1 MSQVDDWSD
10 GYTSDYLRN
19 LNTYGPASADV
30 PRPSSVVSRRVQYQP
45 PVAQTG
51 AQTEAK
57 TNDTPLYDNAG
68 GFNPGPQRLVS
79 APARSFRGNAT
90 ATQRAARPKPAVK
103 KKTQS
108 ASKQQPQSEYRTGG
122 ARTPEENE
130 ITRSAAEHRTGAD
143 LGQLSSQA
151 LDAAARF
158 LPALKLLGF
167 GAGAGSADTASTDRP
182 SYMGAAG
189 TMADNFA
196 RALPQPSAASRQTAS
211 ESSSTEGQFKNMPW
225 YKDAKAHHEAVKKNM
240 DDYGYALGSL
250 KSTWDDIPWW
260 TKLVMLP
267 PVFKAGSPAAGASTA
282 GNVLAEGG
290 RAAAGDAAA
299 GAEGRSF
306 GFDLSAEDITAANA
320 ANAAARQQAIDLSE
334 MRSVLMRS
342 GMPDR
347 EIEAYMHRA
356 GFYNDP
362 EALRQAISTIH
373 KHGMSGL
380 FERSAEEAAAAGT
393 GAGSAAGT
401 GAGSAAGTGAGS
413 AAGTGS
419 RGSFGFDLS
428 PEEIASAKASHDAY
442 VRGTAGVADG
452 GVSELAYA
460 GNAGREAAAAGEQA
474 AGAGRA
480 GEAAADGGVS
490 ELANAGNAGRETA
503 AGAATGS
510 VSEGVDSASQLIEHI
525 RSGTLDEMERAWIE
539 ATAAGAAKA
548 PGTVDAS
555 TQAILN
561 EARAAG
567 ILGRDAAGTAGTGA
581 GSAAGTGAGS
591 AAGEQAASREAIVAA
606 RNAAVAQIDPQL
618 QAALANVRKSLANH
632 NISPRQVLQEL
643 GSPTASDKDFY
654 EIGRIFFEVD
664 RATHGA
670 GLSPAERA
678 VADAYIKG
686 VGARMSQDWTRVG
699 RGLAQAADKNTVRDM
714 IDSIKDGTLD
724 PNSAAYIR
732 LLATRNAE
740 LTPDA
745 QALIAEARAAG
756 ILGRE
761 AAGTAGAAD
770 GGVSELANAGNAG
783 REAAAAGGQA
793 AGREAAAGGQAAGA
807 GRAGEAAG
815 SVSEGVNSASQ
826 QLIEHIRSGTLDEM
840 ERAWID
846 AIADAVRVPGTI
858 DASTQAVL
866 NEARFA
872 GLIP

>member
-10 GYTSDYLRN
+10 GYTSDYLRD
-19 LNTYGPASADV
+19 LNTRGPASANV
-30 PRPSSVVSRRVQYQP
+30 PRTSSVVSHQVQYQP
-45 PVAQTG
+45 PV

-57 TNDTPLYDNAG
+57 TNDTPLYDNDG

-79 APARSFRGNAT
+79 APARPFRGNAT
-90 ATQRAARPKPAVK
+90 AAQRAARPKPAAK

-108 ASKQQPQSEYRTGG
+108 ASKQQTQPEYRTGG

-130 ITRSAAEHRTGAD
+130 ITRSAAEHRAGAD

-196 RALPQPSAASRQTAS
+196 RTLPQPSAASRQTAP
-211 ESSSTEGQFKNMPW
+211 ESSSTEGQFKNTPW
-225 YKDAKAHHEAVKKNM
+225 YKDAKAHHEAVKKNI
-240 DDYGYALGSL
+240 DDYGSVLGSL

-282 GNVLAEGG
+282 GNVWAEGG

-299 GAEGRSF
+299 GAAGDAAAGAGGRSF
-306 GFDLSAEDITAANA
+306 GFDLSAEDAAAANA
-320 ANAAARQQAIDLSE
+320 ANAVARQQAIDLSE
-334 MRSVLMRS
+334 MRSTLMHA

-347 EIEAYMHRA
+347 EIETYMHGA

-362 EALRQAISTIH
+362 EALRQALDVVR
-373 KHGMSGL
+373 KHGMAGL
-380 FERSAEEAAAAGT
+380 FEHSAAQAAAARAGSAAGT

-413 AAGTGS
+413 AAGTGA

-442 VRGTAGVADG
+442 VRG
-452 GVSELAYA
+452 
-460 GNAGREAAAAGEQA
+460 AAG
-474 AGAGRA
+474 
-480 GEAAADGGVS
+480 AADGGVS
-490 ELANAGNAGRETA
+490 RLAEAGNVGREA
-503 AGAATGS
+503 
-510 VSEGVDSASQLIEHI
+510 
-525 RSGTLDEMERAWIE
+525 
-539 ATAAGAAKA
+539 
-548 PGTVDAS
+548 
-555 TQAILN
+555 
-561 EARAAG
+561 
-567 ILGRDAAGTAGTGA
+567 
-581 GSAAGTGAGS
+581 

-606 RNAAVAQIDPQL
+606 RNAAVAKLDPQL

-632 NISPRQVLQEL
+632 NISPRQVLHEL
-643 GSPTASDKDFY
+643 GSATASDKDFY
-654 EIGRIFFEVD
+654 EIGRIFFEVG

-670 GLSPAERA
+670 GLSPAEQA
-678 VADAYIKG
+678 VANAY
-686 VGARMSQDWTRVG
+686 ARSFSERMSESWSRVG
-699 RGLAQAADKNTVRDM
+699 QGLAHAVDKNSVREMINDIKNGTVDPNSLEYIRGLAR
-714 IDSIKDGTLD
+714 
-724 PNSAAYIR
+724 NS
-732 LLATRNAE
+732 N
-740 LTPDA
+740 LTPES
-745 QALIAEARAAG
+745 QALVDAARSAG
-756 ILGRE
+756 ILGRD

-770 GGVSELANAGNAG
+770 GGVSRLAEAGNVG
-783 REAAAAGGQA
+783 RET
-793 AGREAAAGGQAAGA
+793 AAGA
-807 GRAGEAAG
+807 ATG

-826 QLIEHIRSGTLDEM
+826 ELIEHIRSGTLDEM
-840 ERAWID
+840 ERSWIE
-846 AIADAVRVPGTI
+846 AIADTAQAPGMI
-858 DASTQAVL
+858 DESTQAIL

>member
-10 GYTSDYLRN
+10 GYTSDYLRD
-19 LNTYGPASADV
+19 LNTYGPASANV

-51 AQTEAK
+51 VQTEAK
-57 TNDTPLYDNAG
+57 TNDTPLYGNDG

-79 APARSFRGNAT
+79 APARPFRGNAT
-90 ATQRAARPKPAVK
+90 AAQRAARPKPAVK

-108 ASKQQPQSEYRTGG
+108 ASKQQTQSEYRTGG
-122 ARTPEENE
+122 ARTSEENE

-167 GAGAGSADTASTDRP
+167 GAGAGSADTASTDRS

-196 RALPQPSAASRQTAS
+196 RTLPQPSAASRQTVP
-211 ESSSTEGQFKNMPW
+211 ESSSTGGQFKNMPW
-225 YKDAKAHHEAVKKNM
+225 YKDAKAHHEAVKKNI
-240 DDYGYALGSL
+240 DDYGYALGTL

-267 PVFKAGSPAAGASTA
+267 PVFKAGSPAAGASAA
-282 GNVLAEGG
+282 GSAAGTG
-290 RAAAGDAAA
+290 AGSAAGDAAA
-299 GAEGRSF
+299 GAGGRSF
-306 GFDLSAEDITAANA
+306 GFDLSAEDIAAANA

-347 EIEAYMHRA
+347 EIEAYMHGA

-362 EALRQAISTIH
+362 EALRQAIAVVN
-373 KHGMSGL
+373 KYGMVGL
-380 FERSAEEAAAAGT
+380 FEHSAARAAAARAGSTAGTGAGSAAGT

-442 VRGTAGVADG
+442 VRGTAGAADG
-452 GVSELAYA
+452 GVSELANA

-525 RSGTLDEMERAWIE
+525 RSGTLDGMERAWIE

-548 PGTVDAS
+548 PGTIDAS

-567 ILGRDAAGTAGTGA
+567 ILGREAAGTAGTGA

-591 AAGEQAASREAIVAA
+591 AAGTAGTGAGSAAGADAATGAAGTAGSGALDSTTRFLIKKIKTGKLDELERAWVDALADRGVRNPQLLSASEQAI
-606 RNAAVAQIDPQL
+606 
-618 QAALANVRKSLANH
+618 
-632 NISPRQVLQEL
+632 
-643 GSPTASDKDFY
+643 
-654 EIGRIFFEVD
+654 
-664 RATHGA
+664 
-670 GLSPAERA
+670 
-678 VADAYIKG
+678 
-686 VGARMSQDWTRVG
+686 
-699 RGLAQAADKNTVRDM
+699 
-714 IDSIKDGTLD
+714 LD
-724 PNSAAYIR
+724 N
-732 LLATRNAE
+732 
-740 LTPDA
+740 
-745 QALIAEARAAG
+745 ARAAG
-756 ILGRE
+756 ILDD
-761 AAGTAGAAD
+761 AAAGAARVAPQ
-770 GGVSELANAGNAG
+770 GTV
-783 REAAAAGGQA
+783 
-793 AGREAAAGGQAAGA
+793 AGA
-807 GRAGEAAG
+807 GSKARWDEIPDANGMTRSRADEILAREEIRRFDPRQM
-815 SVSEGVNSASQ
+815 SEGESMISRYGDDLKTLAGKPGYETPYQAFQTLMSQ
-826 QLIEHIRSGTLDEM
+826 WGKYNPDLGQDPYNYIWRL
-840 ERAWID
+840 
-846 AIADAVRVPGTI
+846 AVWM
-858 DASTQAVL
+858 
-866 NEARFA
+866 FK
-872 GLIP
+872 

>member
-10 GYTSDYLRN
+10 GYTSDYLRD
-19 LNTYGPASADV
+19 LNTRGPASANV

-51 AQTEAK
+51 VQTEAK
-57 TNDTPLYDNAG
+57 TNDTPLYDNDG

-90 ATQRAARPKPAVK
+90 AAQRAARPKPAVK

-108 ASKQQPQSEYRTGG
+108 ASKQQTQSASKQQPQPEYRTGG

-130 ITRSAAEHRTGAD
+130 IARSAAEHRTGAD
-143 LGQLSSQA
+143 LGELSSQA

-189 TMADNFA
+189 TMAGNFA
-196 RALPQPSAASRQTAS
+196 RTLPQPSAASRQTAP

-240 DDYGYALGSL
+240 DDYGSALGTL

-282 GNVLAEGG
+282 GNVWAEGG
-290 RAAAGDAAA
+290 RAAAGDAAAGTGAGSAA

-306 GFDLSAEDITAANA
+306 GFDLSAEDVAAANA
-320 ANAAARQQAIDLSE
+320 ANAAARQQAVDLSE
-334 MRSVLMRS
+334 MRSTLMHA

-347 EIEAYMHRA
+347 EIKAYMHRA
-356 GFYNDP
+356 GFYSDP
-362 EALRQAISTIH
+362 EALRQALDVVR
-373 KHGMSGL
+373 KYGMAGL
-380 FERSAEEAAAAGT
+380 FEHSAARAAAAR
-393 GAGSAAGT
+393 AGSAAGT

-413 AAGTGS
+413 AAGTGA

-442 VRGTAGVADG
+442 VRG
-452 GVSELAYA
+452 
-460 GNAGREAAAAGEQA
+460 AAG
-474 AGAGRA
+474 
-480 GEAAADGGVS
+480 AADGGVS
-490 ELANAGNAGRETA
+490 KLAEAGNVGRETA
-503 AGAATGS
+503 AGEAAGS
-510 VSEGVDSASQLIEHI
+510 VSEGVNSASQELIERI

-548 PGTVDAS
+548 PGTIDAS

-561 EARAAG
+561 
-567 ILGRDAAGTAGTGA
+567 
-581 GSAAGTGAGS
+581 
-591 AAGEQAASREAIVAA
+591 
-606 RNAAVAQIDPQL
+606 
-618 QAALANVRKSLANH
+618 
-632 NISPRQVLQEL
+632 
-643 GSPTASDKDFY
+643 
-654 EIGRIFFEVD
+654 
-664 RATHGA
+664 
-670 GLSPAERA
+670 
-678 VADAYIKG
+678 
-686 VGARMSQDWTRVG
+686 
-699 RGLAQAADKNTVRDM
+699 
-714 IDSIKDGTLD
+714 
-724 PNSAAYIR
+724 
-732 LLATRNAE
+732 
-740 LTPDA
+740 
-745 QALIAEARAAG
+745 EARAAG

-783 REAAAAGGQA
+783 REAAAGGQA
-793 AGREAAAGGQAAGA
+793 ASREAIVAARNAAVAKLDPQLQAALANVRKSLANHNISPRQVLHELGSPTASDKDFYEIGRIFFEVGRATHGA
-807 GRAGEAAG
+807 GLSPAEQAVANAYAKSFSERMSRSWTEVGRGLTQAADKNTVRDMIDG
-815 SVSEGVNSASQ
+815 
-826 QLIEHIRSGTLDEM
+826 IKDGTLDPNSVAYIRLLATRNAELTPD
-840 ERAWID
+840 AQALID
-846 AIADAVRVPGTI
+846 A
-858 DASTQAVL
+858 
-866 NEARFA
+866 ARSA

>member
-10 GYTSDYLRN
+10 GYASDYLRD
-19 LNTYGPASADV
+19 LNTYGPASANV

-57 TNDTPLYDNAG
+57 TNDTPLYDNDS

-79 APARSFRGNAT
+79 APTRSFRGNAT
-90 ATQRAARPKPAVK
+90 AAQRAARPKPAVK

-108 ASKQQPQSEYRTGG
+108 ASKQQTQSASKQQPQPEYRTGG

-130 ITRSAAEHRTGAD
+130 IARSAAEHRAGAD
-143 LGQLSSQA
+143 LGQLGSQA

-196 RALPQPSAASRQTAS
+196 RMLPQPSAASRQTVP
-211 ESSSTEGQFKNMPW
+211 ESSSTEGQFKNMSW

-240 DDYGYALGSL
+240 DDYGSALGTL

-282 GNVLAEGG
+282 GNVWAEGG

-299 GAEGRSF
+299 GDAAAGAGGRSF
-306 GFDLSAEDITAANA
+306 AFDLSAEDIAAANA

-347 EIEAYMHRA
+347 EINAYMHRA

-362 EALRQAISTIH
+362 EALRQAIDVVN
-373 KHGMSGL
+373 KYGMAGL
-380 FERSAEEAAAAGT
+380 FEPSMAR
-393 GAGSAAGT
+393 AGSAAGT

-442 VRGTAGVADG
+442 VRG
-452 GVSELAYA
+452 
-460 GNAGREAAAAGEQA
+460 AAG
-474 AGAGRA
+474 
-480 GEAAADGGVS
+480 AADGGVS
-490 ELANAGNAGRETA
+490 KLAEAGNVGRETA

-510 VSEGVDSASQLIEHI
+510 VSEGVDSASQQLIEHI

-548 PGTVDAS
+548 PGTIDAS

-567 ILGRDAAGTAGTGA
+567 ILGREAAGTAGAADGGVSELANA
-581 GSAAGTGAGS
+581 GAAGREA
-591 AAGEQAASREAIVAA
+591 AAGGQAASREAIVAA
-606 RNAAVAQIDPQL
+606 RNAAVAKLDPQL
-618 QAALANVRKSLANH
+618 QAALANVRKSIANH
-632 NISPRQVLQEL
+632 NISPRQVLHEL
-643 GSPTASDKDFY
+643 ESPTASDKDFY
-654 EIGRIFFEVD
+654 EIGRIFFEVG

-670 GLSPAERA
+670 GLSPAEQA
-678 VADAYIKG
+678 VANAYAKSFS
-686 VGARMSQDWTRVG
+686 ARMSQSWTRVG

-714 IDSIKDGTLD
+714 IDGIKDGTLD
-724 PNSAAYIR
+724 PNSVAYIR

-770 GGVSELANAGNAG
+770 GGVSELANAG
-783 REAAAAGGQA
+783 A

-807 GRAGEAAG
+807 GRAGEATG

-840 ERAWID
+840 ERAWIES
-846 AIADAVRVPGTI
+846 IADTAIIPGTI
-858 DASTQAVL
+858 DASTQAIL

>member
-1 MSQVDDWSD
+1 MSQVNDWSD
-10 GYTSDYLRN
+10 GYTSDYLRD
-19 LNTYGPASADV
+19 LNTYGPAGANV

-51 AQTEAK
+51 VQTEAK
-57 TNDTPLYDNAG
+57 TNDTPLYDNDG
-68 GFNPGPQRLVS
+68 GFNPGSQRLVS
-79 APARSFRGNAT
+79 APARPFRGNAT
-90 ATQRAARPKPAVK
+90 AAQRAARPKPAAK

-108 ASKQQPQSEYRTGG
+108 ASKQQTQSASKQQSQSEYRTGG

-196 RALPQPSAASRQTAS
+196 RTLPQPSAASRQTAP
-211 ESSSTEGQFKNMPW
+211 ESSSTGGQFENMPW
-225 YKDAKAHHEAVKKNM
+225 YKDAKAHHEAVKKNI
-240 DDYGYALGSL
+240 DDYGSVLGTL

-282 GNVLAEGG
+282 GNALAEGG

-299 GAEGRSF
+299 GDAAAGAGGRSF
-306 GFDLSAEDITAANA
+306 GFDLSAEDVAAANA
-320 ANAAARQQAIDLSE
+320 ANAVARQQAIDLSE

-362 EALRQAISTIH
+362 EVLRQAIGVIH
-373 KHGMSGL
+373 KYGMSGL
-380 FERSAEEAAAAGT
+380 FENSAAHAAAAR
-393 GAGSAAGT
+393 AGSAAGT
-401 GAGSAAGTGAGS
+401 GAGSTAGTGAGS

-442 VRGTAGVADG
+442 VRGTAGAADG
-452 GVSELAYA
+452 GVSELANA
-460 GNAGREAAAAGEQA
+460 GNAGREAAAAGEQV

-510 VSEGVDSASQLIEHI
+510 VSEGVDSASQQLIEHI

-548 PGTVDAS
+548 PGTIDAS

-567 ILGRDAAGTAGTGA
+567 ILGRDAAGTAGTGAGSAAGTAGTGA

-606 RNAAVAQIDPQL
+606 RNAAVAQLDPQL

-632 NISPRQVLQEL
+632 NISPRQVLHEL
-643 GSPTASDKDFY
+643 GSPTASDKDYY

-664 RATHGA
+664 RKTHGA

-678 VADAYIKG
+678 VANAYVKSYE
-686 VGARMSQDWTRVG
+686 ARLTQGFTRAG
-699 RGLAQAADKNTVRDM
+699 RGMVHFIDEKSARAM
-714 IDSIKDGTLD
+714 IDSIKKNGTVIKKDGTVD
-724 PNSAAYIR
+724 VNSLEYIR
-732 LLATRNAE
+732 GLARHSD
-740 LTPDA
+740 LTPES
-745 QALIAEARAAG
+745 QALVDVAR
-756 ILGRE
+756 
-761 AAGTAGAAD
+761 
-770 GGVSELANAGNAG
+770 S
-783 REAAAAGGQA
+783 
-793 AGREAAAGGQAAGA
+793 
-807 GRAGEAAG
+807 
-815 SVSEGVNSASQ
+815 
-826 QLIEHIRSGTLDEM
+826 
-840 ERAWID
+840 
-846 AIADAVRVPGTI
+846 
-858 DASTQAVL
+858 
-866 NEARFA
+866 A

>member
-30 PRPSSVVSRRVQYQP
+30 PRSSVVSRRVQYQP

-79 APARSFRGNAT
+79 APARPLRGNAT

-108 ASKQQPQSEYRTGG
+108 ASKQQTQSEYRTGG

-130 ITRSAAEHRTGAD
+130 IARSAAEHRTGAD
-143 LGQLSSQA
+143 LGQLNSQA

-167 GAGAGSADTASTDRP
+167 GAGAGSADTASADRP

-196 RALPQPSAASRQTAS
+196 RTIPQPSAASRQTAP
-211 ESSSTEGQFKNMPW
+211 ESSSTGGQFKNMPW
-225 YKDAKAHHEAVKKNM
+225 YEDAKAHHEAVKKNM
-240 DDYGYALGSL
+240 DDYGSVLGSL

-282 GNVLAEGG
+282 GSAAGTG
-290 RAAAGDAAA
+290 AGSAAGDAAA
-299 GAEGRSF
+299 GAGGRSF
-306 GFDLSAEDITAANA
+306 GFDLSAEDIAAANA
-320 ANAAARQQAIDLSE
+320 ANAVARQQAIDLSE

-401 GAGSAAGTGAGS
+401 AGTGAGSAAGTGAGS

-442 VRGTAGVADG
+442 VRGTAGAADG
-452 GVSELAYA
+452 GVSELANA
-460 GNAGREAAAAGEQA
+460 GNAGREAAAGGQA

-548 PGTVDAS
+548 PGTIDAS

-581 GSAAGTGAGS
+581 GSAAGTAGTGAGS

-606 RNAAVAQIDPQL
+606 RNAAVAQIDPRL

-699 RGLAQAADKNTVRDM
+699 QALTRRADKNTVRNM
-714 IDSIKDGTLD
+714 IDGIKDGTLD
-724 PNSAAYIR
+724 PNSVAYIR
-732 LLATRNAE
+732 LLAKRNAE

-745 QALIAEARAAG
+745 QVLIDTAR
-756 ILGRE
+756 
-761 AAGTAGAAD
+761 
-770 GGVSELANAGNAG
+770 S
-783 REAAAAGGQA
+783 
-793 AGREAAAGGQAAGA
+793 
-807 GRAGEAAG
+807 
-815 SVSEGVNSASQ
+815 
-826 QLIEHIRSGTLDEM
+826 
-840 ERAWID
+840 
-846 AIADAVRVPGTI
+846 
-858 DASTQAVL
+858 
-866 NEARFA
+866 A

>member
-30 PRPSSVVSRRVQYQP
+30 PRPSSIVSRQVQYQP

-51 AQTEAK
+51 VQTEAK
-57 TNDTPLYDNAG
+57 TNDTPLYGNAG

-79 APARSFRGNAT
+79 APARPFRGNAT
-90 ATQRAARPKPAVK
+90 AAQRAARPKPAGK

-108 ASKQQPQSEYRTGG
+108 ASKQQTQPEYRTGG

-130 ITRSAAEHRTGAD
+130 ITRSAAEHRTGVD
-143 LGQLSSQA
+143 LVELSSQA
-151 LDAAARF
+151 LDAAERF

-167 GAGAGSADTASTDRP
+167 GAGAGSADTASPDRP

-196 RALPQPSAASRQTAS
+196 RTLPQPSADSRQPAP
-211 ESSSTEGQFKNMPW
+211 ESSSTGGQFKNMPW
-225 YKDAKAHHEAVKKNM
+225 YEDAKAHHEAVKKNM
-240 DDYGYALGSL
+240 DDYGSALGTL

-267 PVFKAGSPAAGASTA
+267 PVFKAGSPAAGASAA
-282 GNVLAEGG
+282 GNVWAEGG

-299 GAEGRSF
+299 GAGGRSF
-306 GFDLSAEDITAANA
+306 GFDLSAEDIAAANA
-320 ANAAARQQAIDLSE
+320 ANAVARQQAIDLSE

-362 EALRQAISTIH
+362 EVLRQAIGVIH
-373 KHGMSGL
+373 KYGMSGL
-380 FERSAEEAAAAGT
+380 FENSAAHAAAAAR
-393 GAGSAAGT
+393 AGSAAGT

-442 VRGTAGVADG
+442 VRGTAG
-452 GVSELAYA
+452 
-460 GNAGREAAAAGEQA
+460 
-474 AGAGRA
+474 
-480 GEAAADGGVS
+480 AADGGVS

-510 VSEGVDSASQLIEHI
+510 VSEGVDSASQQLIEHI

-548 PGTVDAS
+548 PGTIDAS

-567 ILGRDAAGTAGTGA
+567 ILGRDAAGTAGAGSAAGPGA

-606 RNAAVAQIDPQL
+606 RDAAVAQLDPQL

-632 NISPRQVLQEL
+632 NISPRQVLHEL
-643 GSPTASDKDFY
+643 GSPTASDKDYY
-654 EIGRIFFEVD
+654 EIGRVFFEVD
-664 RATHGA
+664 RKTHGA

-678 VADAYIKG
+678 VANAYVKSYE
-686 VGARMSQDWTRVG
+686 ARLTQGFTRAG
-699 RGLAQAADKNTVRDM
+699 RGLVHFIDEKSAKAM
-714 IDSIKDGTLD
+714 IDSIKKNGTVIKKDGTVD
-724 PNSAAYIR
+724 VNSLEYIR
-732 LLATRNAE
+732 GLARRSN
-740 LTPDA
+740 LTPES
-745 QALIAEARAAG
+745 QALVDVAR
-756 ILGRE
+756 
-761 AAGTAGAAD
+761 
-770 GGVSELANAGNAG
+770 S
-783 REAAAAGGQA
+783 
-793 AGREAAAGGQAAGA
+793 
-807 GRAGEAAG
+807 
-815 SVSEGVNSASQ
+815 
-826 QLIEHIRSGTLDEM
+826 
-840 ERAWID
+840 
-846 AIADAVRVPGTI
+846 
-858 DASTQAVL
+858 
-866 NEARFA
+866 A

>member
-51 AQTEAK
+51 ARTEAK

-79 APARSFRGNAT
+79 APARPFRGNAT
-90 ATQRAARPKPAVK
+90 AAQRAARPKPAGK

-108 ASKQQPQSEYRTGG
+108 ASKQQTQPEYRTGG

-151 LDAAARF
+151 LDAAERF

-196 RALPQPSAASRQTAS
+196 RTLPQPSAASRQTAP

-225 YKDAKAHHEAVKKNM
+225 YEDAKAHHEAVKKNM
-240 DDYGYALGSL
+240 DDYGYALGTL

-267 PVFKAGSPAAGASTA
+267 PVFKAGSPAAGASAA
-282 GNVLAEGG
+282 GSAAGTG
-290 RAAAGDAAA
+290 AGSAAGDAAA
-299 GAEGRSF
+299 GAGGRSF
-306 GFDLSAEDITAANA
+306 GFDLSAEDIAAANA

-362 EALRQAISTIH
+362 EVLRQAIGVIH
-373 KHGMSGL
+373 KYGMSGL
-380 FERSAEEAAAAGT
+380 FENSAAHAAAARAGSTAGTGAGSTAGTGAGSTAGT

-442 VRGTAGVADG
+442 VRGTAGAADG
-452 GVSELAYA
+452 GVSELANA

-480 GEAAADGGVS
+480 GEAAAGGGVS

-510 VSEGVDSASQLIEHI
+510 VSEGVDSASQQLIEHI

-548 PGTVDAS
+548 PGTIDAS

-567 ILGRDAAGTAGTGA
+567 ILGRDAAGTAGAGSAAGTGA

-606 RNAAVAQIDPQL
+606 RDAAVAQLDPQL

-632 NISPRQVLQEL
+632 NISPRQVLHEL
-643 GSPTASDKDFY
+643 GSPTASDKDYY

-664 RATHGA
+664 RKTHGA

-678 VADAYIKG
+678 VANAYVKSYE
-686 VGARMSQDWTRVG
+686 ARLTQGFTRAG
-699 RGLAQAADKNTVRDM
+699 RGLVHFIDEKSARAM
-714 IDSIKDGTLD
+714 IDSIKKNGTVIKKDGTVD
-724 PNSAAYIR
+724 VNSLEYIR
-732 LLATRNAE
+732 GLARRSD
-740 LTPDA
+740 LTPESQDLVDA
-745 QALIAEARAAG
+745 AR
-756 ILGRE
+756 
-761 AAGTAGAAD
+761 
-770 GGVSELANAGNAG
+770 S
-783 REAAAAGGQA
+783 
-793 AGREAAAGGQAAGA
+793 
-807 GRAGEAAG
+807 
-815 SVSEGVNSASQ
+815 
-826 QLIEHIRSGTLDEM
+826 
-840 ERAWID
+840 
-846 AIADAVRVPGTI
+846 
-858 DASTQAVL
+858 
-866 NEARFA
+866 A

>member
-10 GYTSDYLRN
+10 GYTSDYLRD
-19 LNTYGPASADV
+19 LNTYGPASANV

-45 PVAQTG
+45 PVAQT
-51 AQTEAK
+51 EAK
-57 TNDTPLYDNAG
+57 TNDTPLYDNDG

-79 APARSFRGNAT
+79 APARPFRGNAT
-90 ATQRAARPKPAVK
+90 AAQRAARPKPAAK

-108 ASKQQPQSEYRTGG
+108 ASKQQTQPEYRTGG

-130 ITRSAAEHRTGAD
+130 ITRSAAEHRAGAD
-143 LGQLSSQA
+143 LGQLSSRA

-196 RALPQPSAASRQTAS
+196 RTLPQPSAASRQTAQ

-240 DDYGYALGSL
+240 DDYGSVLGSL

-282 GNVLAEGG
+282 GNVWAEGG

-299 GAEGRSF
+299 GAAAGDAAAGAGGRSF
-306 GFDLSAEDITAANA
+306 GFDLSAEDVAAANA

-334 MRSVLMRS
+334 MRSTLMHA

-347 EIEAYMHRA
+347 EIETYMHGA

-362 EALRQAISTIH
+362 EALRQALDVVR
-373 KHGMSGL
+373 KYGMAGL
-380 FERSAEEAAAAGT
+380 FEHSAARAAAAR
-393 GAGSAAGT
+393 
-401 GAGSAAGTGAGS
+401 AGSAAGTGAGS

-442 VRGTAGVADG
+442 VRG
-452 GVSELAYA
+452 
-460 GNAGREAAAAGEQA
+460 AAG
-474 AGAGRA
+474 
-480 GEAAADGGVS
+480 AADGGVS
-490 ELANAGNAGRETA
+490 KLAEAGNVGRETA

-510 VSEGVDSASQLIEHI
+510 VSEGVDSASQQLIEHI

-548 PGTVDAS
+548 PGTIDAS

-561 EARAAG
+561 
-567 ILGRDAAGTAGTGA
+567 
-581 GSAAGTGAGS
+581 
-591 AAGEQAASREAIVAA
+591 
-606 RNAAVAQIDPQL
+606 
-618 QAALANVRKSLANH
+618 
-632 NISPRQVLQEL
+632 
-643 GSPTASDKDFY
+643 
-654 EIGRIFFEVD
+654 
-664 RATHGA
+664 
-670 GLSPAERA
+670 
-678 VADAYIKG
+678 
-686 VGARMSQDWTRVG
+686 
-699 RGLAQAADKNTVRDM
+699 
-714 IDSIKDGTLD
+714 
-724 PNSAAYIR
+724 
-732 LLATRNAE
+732 
-740 LTPDA
+740 
-745 QALIAEARAAG
+745 EARAAG

-783 REAAAAGGQA
+783 REAAAGGQA
-793 AGREAAAGGQAAGA
+793 ASREAVVAARNAAVAKLDPQLQAALANVRKSVANHNISPRQVLHELESATASDKDFYEIGRIFFEVGRATHGA
-807 GRAGEAAG
+807 GLSPAEQAVANAYAKSFSARM
-815 SVSEGVNSASQ
+815 SESWSRVGQGLAQAVDKNTVRDM
-826 QLIEHIRSGTLDEM
+826 IDGIKDGTLDPNSVAYIRLLATRNAELTPD
-840 ERAWID
+840 AQVLID
-846 AIADAVRVPGTI
+846 A
-858 DASTQAVL
+858 
-866 NEARFA
+866 ARSA

>member
-79 APARSFRGNAT
+79 APARPFRGNAT

-108 ASKQQPQSEYRTGG
+108 ASKQQPQPEYRTGG

-130 ITRSAAEHRTGAD
+130 IARSAAEHRTGAD

-167 GAGAGSADTASTDRP
+167 GAGAGSADTVSTDRP

-196 RALPQPSAASRQTAS
+196 RTLPQPSAASRQTAP
-211 ESSSTEGQFKNMPW
+211 ESSSTGGQFKNMPW
-225 YKDAKAHHEAVKKNM
+225 YEDAKAHHEAVKKNM
-240 DDYGYALGSL
+240 DDYGSVLGSL

-267 PVFKAGSPAAGASTA
+267 PVFKAGSPAAGASAA
-282 GNVLAEGG
+282 GSAAGTG
-290 RAAAGDAAA
+290 AGSAAGDAAA
-299 GAEGRSF
+299 GAGGRSF
-306 GFDLSAEDITAANA
+306 GFDLSAEDIAAANA
-320 ANAAARQQAIDLSE
+320 ANAAAKQQAIDLSE

-347 EIEAYMHRA
+347 EIAGYMHRA

-362 EALRQAISTIH
+362 EALRQAIGVVH
-373 KHGMSGL
+373 KYGMSGL
-380 FERSAEEAAAAGT
+380 FEHSAARAAAAARAGSTAGT
-393 GAGSAAGT
+393 GAGSATGT

-442 VRGTAGVADG
+442 VRGTAGAADG
-452 GVSELAYA
+452 GVSELANA
-460 GNAGREAAAAGEQA
+460 GAAGRETAAAGEQA

-510 VSEGVDSASQLIEHI
+510 VSEGVDSASPLIEHI

-548 PGTVDAS
+548 PGTIDAS
-555 TQAILN
+555 AQAVLN

-699 RGLAQAADKNTVRDM
+699 QALTQATDKNTVRNM
-714 IDSIKDGTLD
+714 IDGIKDGTLD
-724 PNSAAYIR
+724 PNSVAYIR

-745 QALIAEARAAG
+745 QALV
-756 ILGRE
+756 E
-761 AAGTAGAAD
+761 AA
-770 GGVSELANAGNAG
+770 
-783 REAAAAGGQA
+783 
-793 AGREAAAGGQAAGA
+793 
-807 GRAGEAAG
+807 
-815 SVSEGVNSASQ
+815 
-826 QLIEHIRSGTLDEM
+826 RS
-840 ERAWID
+840 
-846 AIADAVRVPGTI
+846 
-858 DASTQAVL
+858 
-866 NEARFA
+866 A

>member
-19 LNTYGPASADV
+19 LNAYGPASANV

-51 AQTEAK
+51 VQTEAK
-57 TNDTPLYDNAG
+57 TNDTPLYGNDG

-79 APARSFRGNAT
+79 APARPFRGNAT
-90 ATQRAARPKPAVK
+90 AAQRAARPKPAGK

-108 ASKQQPQSEYRTGG
+108 ASKQQQPQPEYRTGG

-196 RALPQPSAASRQTAS
+196 RTLPQPSAASRQTAP
-211 ESSSTEGQFKNMPW
+211 ESSSTGGQFENMPW
-225 YKDAKAHHEAVKKNM
+225 YKDAKAHHEAVKKNI
-240 DDYGYALGSL
+240 DDYGYALGTL
-250 KSTWDDIPWW
+250 KSTWDAIPWW

-282 GNVLAEGG
+282 GS
-290 RAAAGDAAA
+290 AAGTGAGSAAGTGAGSAAVDAAA
-299 GAEGRSF
+299 GAGGRSF
-306 GFDLSAEDITAANA
+306 GFDLSAEDIAAANA
-320 ANAAARQQAIDLSE
+320 ANAVARQQAIDLSE
-334 MRSVLMRS
+334 MRGVLIRS

-362 EALRQAISTIH
+362 EALRQAIDVVH
-373 KHGMSGL
+373 KYGMSGL

-393 GAGSAAGT
+393 YIPKYGRSPLEIWQQERAATEAANAKFRDMFGFSDVGKLAEAGGVGRGAAAAG
-401 GAGSAAGTGAGS
+401 GQA
-413 AAGTGS
+413 
-419 RGSFGFDLS
+419 
-428 PEEIASAKASHDAY
+428 
-442 VRGTAGVADG
+442 
-452 GVSELAYA
+452 
-460 GNAGREAAAAGEQA
+460 AGREAAAAGGQA
-474 AGAGRA
+474 ATAGRA

-510 VSEGVDSASQLIEHI
+510 VSEGVDSASQQLIEHI

-548 PGTVDAS
+548 PGTIDAS

-567 ILGRDAAGTAGTGA
+567 ILGRDAAGTAGTGVGSAAGTAGTGA

-632 NISPRQVLQEL
+632 NISPRQVLHEL

-699 RGLAQAADKNTVRDM
+699 QALTRRADKNTVRVM
-714 IDSIKDGTLD
+714 IDGIKDGTLD
-724 PNSAAYIR
+724 PNSVAYIR
-732 LLATRNAE
+732 LLAKRNAE

-745 QALIAEARAAG
+745 QVLIDTAR
-756 ILGRE
+756 
-761 AAGTAGAAD
+761 
-770 GGVSELANAGNAG
+770 S
-783 REAAAAGGQA
+783 
-793 AGREAAAGGQAAGA
+793 
-807 GRAGEAAG
+807 
-815 SVSEGVNSASQ
+815 
-826 QLIEHIRSGTLDEM
+826 
-840 ERAWID
+840 
-846 AIADAVRVPGTI
+846 
-858 DASTQAVL
+858 
-866 NEARFA
+866 A

>member
-10 GYTSDYLRN
+10 GYTSDYLRD
-19 LNTYGPASADV
+19 LNTYGPASANV
-30 PRPSSVVSRRVQYQP
+30 PRSSVVSHQVQYQP
-45 PVAQTG
+45 PV

-57 TNDTPLYDNAG
+57 TNDTPLYDNDG

-79 APARSFRGNAT
+79 APARPFRGNAT
-90 ATQRAARPKPAVK
+90 AAQRAARPKPAAK

-108 ASKQQPQSEYRTGG
+108 ASKQQTQPEYRTGG

-130 ITRSAAEHRTGAD
+130 ITRSAAEHRAGAD

-196 RALPQPSAASRQTAS
+196 RTLPQPSAASRQTAQ

-240 DDYGYALGSL
+240 DDYGSVLGSL

-282 GNVLAEGG
+282 GNVWAEGG

-299 GAEGRSF
+299 GAAAGDAAAGAGGRSF
-306 GFDLSAEDITAANA
+306 GFDLSAEDVAAANA

-334 MRSVLMRS
+334 MRSTLMHA

-347 EIEAYMHRA
+347 EIETYMHGA

-362 EALRQAISTIH
+362 EALRQALDVVR
-373 KHGMSGL
+373 KYGMAGL
-380 FERSAEEAAAAGT
+380 FEHSAARAAAARAGSAAGTGAGSAAGT

-442 VRGTAGVADG
+442 VRG
-452 GVSELAYA
+452 
-460 GNAGREAAAAGEQA
+460 AAG
-474 AGAGRA
+474 
-480 GEAAADGGVS
+480 AADGGVS
-490 ELANAGNAGRETA
+490 KLAEAGNVGRETA

-510 VSEGVDSASQLIEHI
+510 VSEGVDSASQQLIEHI

-548 PGTVDAS
+548 PGTIDAS

-561 EARAAG
+561 
-567 ILGRDAAGTAGTGA
+567 
-581 GSAAGTGAGS
+581 
-591 AAGEQAASREAIVAA
+591 
-606 RNAAVAQIDPQL
+606 
-618 QAALANVRKSLANH
+618 
-632 NISPRQVLQEL
+632 
-643 GSPTASDKDFY
+643 
-654 EIGRIFFEVD
+654 
-664 RATHGA
+664 
-670 GLSPAERA
+670 
-678 VADAYIKG
+678 
-686 VGARMSQDWTRVG
+686 
-699 RGLAQAADKNTVRDM
+699 
-714 IDSIKDGTLD
+714 
-724 PNSAAYIR
+724 
-732 LLATRNAE
+732 
-740 LTPDA
+740 
-745 QALIAEARAAG
+745 EARAAG

-783 REAAAAGGQA
+783 REAAAGGQA
-793 AGREAAAGGQAAGA
+793 ASREAVVAARNAAVAKLDPQLQAALANVRKSVANHNISPRQVLHELESATASDKDFYEIGRIFFEVGRATHGA
-807 GRAGEAAG
+807 GLSPAEQAVANAYAKSFSARM
-815 SVSEGVNSASQ
+815 SESWSRVGQGLAQAVDKNTVRDM
-826 QLIEHIRSGTLDEM
+826 IDGIKDGTLDPNSVAYIRLLATRNAELTPD
-840 ERAWID
+840 AQVLID
-846 AIADAVRVPGTI
+846 A
-858 DASTQAVL
+858 
-866 NEARFA
+866 ARSA

>member
-79 APARSFRGNAT
+79 APARPFRGNAT
-90 ATQRAARPKPAVK
+90 AAQRVARPKPAVK

-108 ASKQQPQSEYRTGG
+108 ASKQQTQSASKQQPQPEYRTGG

-196 RALPQPSAASRQTAS
+196 RTLPQPSAASRQTAP
-211 ESSSTEGQFKNMPW
+211 ESSSIGGQFKNMPW
-225 YKDAKAHHEAVKKNM
+225 YKDAKAHHEAVKKNI
-240 DDYGYALGSL
+240 DDYGYALGTL

-267 PVFKAGSPAAGASTA
+267 PVFKAGIPAAGASTA

-299 GAEGRSF
+299 GAGGRSF
-306 GFDLSAEDITAANA
+306 GFDLSAEDIAAANA

-334 MRSVLMRS
+334 MRSVLMHS

-362 EALRQAISTIH
+362 EALRQAIDVVH
-373 KHGMSGL
+373 KYGMSGL
-380 FERSAEEAAAAGT
+380 FEHSAAR
-393 GAGSAAGT
+393 AGSAAGT

-442 VRGTAGVADG
+442 VRGTAGAADG
-452 GVSELAYA
+452 GVSELANA

-510 VSEGVDSASQLIEHI
+510 VSEGVDSASQQLIEHI

-581 GSAAGTGAGS
+581 GSAAGTAGTGAGS
-591 AAGEQAASREAIVAA
+591 AAGGQAASREAIVAA

-632 NISPRQVLQEL
+632 NISPRQVLHEL
-643 GSPTASDKDFY
+643 GSPRASDNDYY
-654 EIGRIFFEVD
+654 EIGRVFFEVD

-686 VGARMSQDWTRVG
+686 VGERMSQDWTRVG
-699 RGLAQAADKNTVRDM
+699 RGLAQATDKNTVRNM
-714 IDSIKDGTLD
+714 IDGIKDGTLD
-724 PNSAAYIR
+724 PNSVAYIR
-732 LLATRNAE
+732 RLATRNAE

-745 QALIAEARAAG
+745 QVL
-756 ILGRE
+756 
-761 AAGTAGAAD
+761 
-770 GGVSELANAGNAG
+770 
-783 REAAAAGGQA
+783 
-793 AGREAAAGGQAAGA
+793 
-807 GRAGEAAG
+807 
-815 SVSEGVNSASQ
+815 
-826 QLIEHIRSGTLDEM
+826 
-840 ERAWID
+840 ID
-846 AIADAVRVPGTI
+846 A
-858 DASTQAVL
+858 
-866 NEARFA
+866 ARSA

>member
-10 GYTSDYLRN
+10 GYTSDYLRD
-19 LNTYGPASADV
+19 LNTYGPASANV
-30 PRPSSVVSRRVQYQP
+30 PRTSSVVSHQVQYQP
-45 PVAQTG
+45 PV

-57 TNDTPLYDNAG
+57 TNDTPLYDNDG

-79 APARSFRGNAT
+79 APARPFRGNAT
-90 ATQRAARPKPAVK
+90 AAQRAARPKPAAK

-108 ASKQQPQSEYRTGG
+108 ASKQQTQSASKQQTQPEYRTGG

-130 ITRSAAEHRTGAD
+130 ITRSAAEHRAGAD

-158 LPALKLLGF
+158 LPAFKLLGF

-196 RALPQPSAASRQTAS
+196 RTLPQPSAASRQTAP

-225 YKDAKAHHEAVKKNM
+225 YKDAKAHHEAVKKNI
-240 DDYGYALGSL
+240 DDYGSVLGSL

-282 GNVLAEGG
+282 GNVWAEGG

-299 GAEGRSF
+299 GAAGDAAAGAGGRSF
-306 GFDLSAEDITAANA
+306 GFDLSAEDAAAANA
-320 ANAAARQQAIDLSE
+320 ANAVARQQAIDLSE
-334 MRSVLMRS
+334 MRSTLMHA

-347 EIEAYMHRA
+347 EIETYMHGA

-362 EALRQAISTIH
+362 EALRQALDVVR
-373 KHGMSGL
+373 KYGMAGL
-380 FERSAEEAAAAGT
+380 FEHSAARAAAARAGSAAGT

-413 AAGTGS
+413 AAGTGA

-442 VRGTAGVADG
+442 VRG
-452 GVSELAYA
+452 
-460 GNAGREAAAAGEQA
+460 AAG
-474 AGAGRA
+474 
-480 GEAAADGGVS
+480 AADGGVS
-490 ELANAGNAGRETA
+490 RLAEAGNVGREA
-503 AGAATGS
+503 
-510 VSEGVDSASQLIEHI
+510 
-525 RSGTLDEMERAWIE
+525 
-539 ATAAGAAKA
+539 
-548 PGTVDAS
+548 
-555 TQAILN
+555 
-561 EARAAG
+561 
-567 ILGRDAAGTAGTGA
+567 
-581 GSAAGTGAGS
+581 

-606 RNAAVAQIDPQL
+606 RNAAVAKLDPQL

-632 NISPRQVLQEL
+632 NISPRQVLHEL
-643 GSPTASDKDFY
+643 GSATASDKDFY
-654 EIGRIFFEVD
+654 EIGRIFFEVG

-670 GLSPAERA
+670 GLSPAEQA
-678 VADAYIKG
+678 VANAY
-686 VGARMSQDWTRVG
+686 ARSFSERMSESWSRVG
-699 RGLAQAADKNTVRDM
+699 QGLAHAVDKNSVREMINDIKNGTVDPNSLEYIRGLAR
-714 IDSIKDGTLD
+714 
-724 PNSAAYIR
+724 NS
-732 LLATRNAE
+732 N
-740 LTPDA
+740 LTPES
-745 QALIAEARAAG
+745 QALVDAARSAG
-756 ILGRE
+756 ILGRD

-770 GGVSELANAGNAG
+770 GGVSRLAEAGNVG
-783 REAAAAGGQA
+783 RET
-793 AGREAAAGGQAAGA
+793 AAGA
-807 GRAGEAAG
+807 ATG

-826 QLIEHIRSGTLDEM
+826 ELIEHIRSGTLDEM
-840 ERAWID
+840 ERSWIE
-846 AIADAVRVPGTI
+846 AIADTAQAPGMI
-858 DASTQAVL
+858 DESTQAIL

>member
-10 GYTSDYLRN
+10 GYTSDYLRD
-19 LNTYGPASADV
+19 LNTYGPASANV
-30 PRPSSVVSRRVQYQP
+30 PRSSVVSHQVQYQP
-45 PVAQTG
+45 PV

-57 TNDTPLYDNAG
+57 TNDTPLYDNDG

-79 APARSFRGNAT
+79 APARPFRGNAT
-90 ATQRAARPKPAVK
+90 AAQRAARPKPAAK

-108 ASKQQPQSEYRTGG
+108 ASKQQTQPEYRTGG

-130 ITRSAAEHRTGAD
+130 ITRSAAEHRAGAD

-196 RALPQPSAASRQTAS
+196 RTLPQPSAASRQTAQ

-240 DDYGYALGSL
+240 DDYGSVLGSL

-282 GNVLAEGG
+282 GNVWAEGG

-299 GAEGRSF
+299 GAAAGDAAAGAGGRSF
-306 GFDLSAEDITAANA
+306 GFDLSAEDVAAANA

-334 MRSVLMRS
+334 MRSTLMHA

-347 EIEAYMHRA
+347 EIETYMHGA

-362 EALRQAISTIH
+362 EALRQALDVVR
-373 KHGMSGL
+373 KYGMAGL
-380 FERSAEEAAAAGT
+380 FEHSAARAAAAR
-393 GAGSAAGT
+393 
-401 GAGSAAGTGAGS
+401 AGSAAGTGAGS

-442 VRGTAGVADG
+442 VRG
-452 GVSELAYA
+452 
-460 GNAGREAAAAGEQA
+460 AAG
-474 AGAGRA
+474 
-480 GEAAADGGVS
+480 AADGGVS
-490 ELANAGNAGRETA
+490 KLAEAGNVGRETA

-510 VSEGVDSASQLIEHI
+510 VSEGVDSASQQLIEHI

-548 PGTVDAS
+548 PGTIDAS

-561 EARAAG
+561 
-567 ILGRDAAGTAGTGA
+567 
-581 GSAAGTGAGS
+581 
-591 AAGEQAASREAIVAA
+591 
-606 RNAAVAQIDPQL
+606 
-618 QAALANVRKSLANH
+618 
-632 NISPRQVLQEL
+632 
-643 GSPTASDKDFY
+643 
-654 EIGRIFFEVD
+654 
-664 RATHGA
+664 
-670 GLSPAERA
+670 
-678 VADAYIKG
+678 
-686 VGARMSQDWTRVG
+686 
-699 RGLAQAADKNTVRDM
+699 
-714 IDSIKDGTLD
+714 
-724 PNSAAYIR
+724 
-732 LLATRNAE
+732 
-740 LTPDA
+740 
-745 QALIAEARAAG
+745 EARAAG

-783 REAAAAGGQA
+783 REAAAGGQA
-793 AGREAAAGGQAAGA
+793 ASREAVVAARNAAVAKLDPQLQAALANVRKSVANHNISPRQVLHELESATASDKDFYEIGRIFFEVGRATHGA
-807 GRAGEAAG
+807 GLSPAEQAVANAYAKSFSARM
-815 SVSEGVNSASQ
+815 SESWSRVGQGLAQAVDKNTVRDM
-826 QLIEHIRSGTLDEM
+826 IDGIKDGTLDPNSVAYIRLLATRNAELTPD
-840 ERAWID
+840 AQVLID
-846 AIADAVRVPGTI
+846 A
-858 DASTQAVL
+858 
-866 NEARFA
+866 ARSA

>member
-19 LNTYGPASADV
+19 LNTYGPAGANV
-30 PRPSSVVSRRVQYQP
+30 PRTSSVVSRRVQYQP

-51 AQTEAK
+51 VQTEAK

-79 APARSFRGNAT
+79 APARPLRGNAT
-90 ATQRAARPKPAVK
+90 AAQRAARPKPAAK

-108 ASKQQPQSEYRTGG
+108 ASKQQAQAASKQQTQPEYRTGG

-167 GAGAGSADTASTDRP
+167 GAGAGSADTASADRP

-189 TMADNFA
+189 TMADNFV
-196 RALPQPSAASRQTAS
+196 RTLPQPSAASRQTAP
-211 ESSSTEGQFKNMPW
+211 ESSSTGGQFKNMPW

-240 DDYGYALGSL
+240 DDYGSVLGTL

-282 GNVLAEGG
+282 GSAAGTG
-290 RAAAGDAAA
+290 AGSAAGTGAGSAAGDAAA
-299 GAEGRSF
+299 GAGGRSF
-306 GFDLSAEDITAANA
+306 GFDLSAEDIAAANA
-320 ANAAARQQAIDLSE
+320 ANAVARQQAIDLSE

-362 EALRQAISTIH
+362 EALRQAIDVVH
-373 KHGMSGL
+373 KYGMSGL
-380 FERSAEEAAAAGT
+380 FENSAAHAAAARAGSAAGTGAGSAAGTGAGSAAGT

-442 VRGTAGVADG
+442 VRGTAGAADG
-452 GVSELAYA
+452 GVSELAY
-460 GNAGREAAAAGEQA
+460 
-474 AGAGRA
+474 
-480 GEAAADGGVS
+480 
-490 ELANAGNAGRETA
+490 AGNAGRETA

-510 VSEGVDSASQLIEHI
+510 VSEGVDSASQQLIEHI

-548 PGTVDAS
+548 PGTIDAS

-591 AAGEQAASREAIVAA
+591 AAGTGAGSAAGEQAASHEAIVAA

-699 RGLAQAADKNTVRDM
+699 QALTRRADKNTVRDM
-714 IDSIKDGTLD
+714 IDGIKDGTLD
-724 PNSAAYIR
+724 PNSVAYIR
-732 LLATRNAE
+732 LLAKRNAE

-745 QALIAEARAAG
+745 QVLIDTAR
-756 ILGRE
+756 
-761 AAGTAGAAD
+761 
-770 GGVSELANAGNAG
+770 S
-783 REAAAAGGQA
+783 
-793 AGREAAAGGQAAGA
+793 
-807 GRAGEAAG
+807 
-815 SVSEGVNSASQ
+815 
-826 QLIEHIRSGTLDEM
+826 
-840 ERAWID
+840 
-846 AIADAVRVPGTI
+846 
-858 DASTQAVL
+858 
-866 NEARFA
+866 A

>member
-51 AQTEAK
+51 ARTEAK

-90 ATQRAARPKPAVK
+90 AAQRAARPKPAGK

-108 ASKQQPQSEYRTGG
+108 ASKQQTQSAPKQQPQSASKQQTQPEYRTGG

-143 LGQLSSQA
+143 LGQLNSQA

-196 RALPQPSAASRQTAS
+196 RTLPQSSAASRQTAP
-211 ESSSTEGQFKNMPW
+211 ESSSTGGQFKNMSW

-240 DDYGYALGSL
+240 DDYGSVLGSL

-267 PVFKAGSPAAGASTA
+267 PVFKAGSPAAGASAA
-282 GNVLAEGG
+282 GSAAGTG
-290 RAAAGDAAA
+290 AGSAAGTGAGSAAGDAAA
-299 GAEGRSF
+299 GAGGRSF
-306 GFDLSAEDITAANA
+306 GFDLSAEDIAAANA
-320 ANAAARQQAIDLSE
+320 ANAVARQQAIDLSE

-362 EALRQAISTIH
+362 EALRQAIDVVH
-373 KHGMSGL
+373 KYGMSGL
-380 FERSAEEAAAAGT
+380 FENSAAHAAAARAGSAAGT

-413 AAGTGS
+413 AAGTGA

-442 VRGTAGVADG
+442 VRGTAGAADG

-460 GNAGREAAAAGEQA
+460 GNAGRETAAAGGQA

-548 PGTVDAS
+548 PGTIDAS

-591 AAGEQAASREAIVAA
+591 AAGEQAASHEAIVAA

-632 NISPRQVLQEL
+632 NISPRQVLHEL

-654 EIGRIFFEVD
+654 AIGRVFFEVD

-686 VGARMSQDWTRVG
+686 VGERMSQDWTRVG
-699 RGLAQAADKNTVRDM
+699 RALTHRVDINSSREI
-714 IDSIKDGTLD
+714 IDSIKNGKVDA
-724 PNSAAYIR
+724 NSLEYIR
-732 LLATRNAE
+732 GLARNPR
-740 LTPDA
+740 LTPES
-745 QALIAEARAAG
+745 QALV
-756 ILGRE
+756 E
-761 AAGTAGAAD
+761 AA
-770 GGVSELANAGNAG
+770 
-783 REAAAAGGQA
+783 R
-793 AGREAAAGGQAAGA
+793 
-807 GRAGEAAG
+807 
-815 SVSEGVNSASQ
+815 SA
-826 QLIEHIRSGTLDEM
+826 R
-840 ERAWID
+840 
-846 AIADAVRVPGTI
+846 
-858 DASTQAVL
+858 
-866 NEARFA
+866 
-872 GLIP
+872 LIP

>member
-19 LNTYGPASADV
+19 LNTYGPASANV
-30 PRPSSVVSRRVQYQP
+30 SRPSSVVSRRVQYQP

-57 TNDTPLYDNAG
+57 TNDTPLYDNDG

-90 ATQRAARPKPAVK
+90 AAQRAARPKPAVK

-108 ASKQQPQSEYRTGG
+108 TSKQQTQSASKQQPQPEYRTGG

-130 ITRSAAEHRTGAD
+130 IARSAAEHRTGAD
-143 LGQLSSQA
+143 LGELSSQA

-196 RALPQPSAASRQTAS
+196 RTLPQPSAASRQTDP

-240 DDYGYALGSL
+240 DDYGSALGTL

-282 GNVLAEGG
+282 GNVWAEGG
-290 RAAAGDAAA
+290 RAAAGDATAGAAAGDAAA
-299 GAEGRSF
+299 GAGGRSF
-306 GFDLSAEDITAANA
+306 GFDLSAEDVAAANA

-334 MRSVLMRS
+334 MRSTLMHA

-347 EIEAYMHRA
+347 EIEAYMHGA

-362 EALRQAISTIH
+362 EALRQALDVVR
-373 KHGMSGL
+373 KYGMAGL
-380 FERSAEEAAAAGT
+380 FEHSAARAAAAR
-393 GAGSAAGT
+393 
-401 GAGSAAGTGAGS
+401 AGSAAGTGAGS

-419 RGSFGFDLS
+419 RSSFGFDLS

-442 VRGTAGVADG
+442 VRGTAGAADG
-452 GVSELAYA
+452 GVSELANA

-510 VSEGVDSASQLIEHI
+510 VSEGVDSASQQLIEHI

-548 PGTVDAS
+548 PGTIDAS

-567 ILGRDAAGTAGTGA
+567 ILGRDAAGTAGTGAGSAAGTAGTGA

-699 RGLAQAADKNTVRDM
+699 QALTRHADKNTVRDM
-714 IDSIKDGTLD
+714 IDGIKDGTLD
-724 PNSAAYIR
+724 PNSVAYIR

-745 QALIAEARAAG
+745 QALIDAAR
-756 ILGRE
+756 
-761 AAGTAGAAD
+761 
-770 GGVSELANAGNAG
+770 S
-783 REAAAAGGQA
+783 
-793 AGREAAAGGQAAGA
+793 
-807 GRAGEAAG
+807 
-815 SVSEGVNSASQ
+815 
-826 QLIEHIRSGTLDEM
+826 
-840 ERAWID
+840 
-846 AIADAVRVPGTI
+846 
-858 DASTQAVL
+858 
-866 NEARFA
+866 A

>member
-10 GYTSDYLRN
+10 GYTSDYLRD
-19 LNTYGPASADV
+19 LNTYGPASANV
-30 PRPSSVVSRRVQYQP
+30 SRPSSVVSRRVQYQP

-79 APARSFRGNAT
+79 APARPFRGNAT

-108 ASKQQPQSEYRTGG
+108 ASKQQTQSASKQQTQSEYRTGG

-151 LDAAARF
+151 LDAAERF

-196 RALPQPSAASRQTAS
+196 RTFPQPSAASRQTAP
-211 ESSSTEGQFKNMPW
+211 ESSSTGGQFKNMPW

-240 DDYGYALGSL
+240 DDYGSVLGSL

-267 PVFKAGSPAAGASTA
+267 PVFKAGSPAAGASAA
-282 GNVLAEGG
+282 GSAAGTG
-290 RAAAGDAAA
+290 AGSAAGDAAA
-299 GAEGRSF
+299 GAGGRSF
-306 GFDLSAEDITAANA
+306 GFDLSAEDIAAANA

-362 EALRQAISTIH
+362 EALRQAIDVVH
-373 KHGMSGL
+373 KYGMSGL
-380 FERSAEEAAAAGT
+380 FENSAAHAAAARAGSAAGT

-442 VRGTAGVADG
+442 VRGTAGAADG
-452 GVSELAYA
+452 GVSELANA

-510 VSEGVDSASQLIEHI
+510 VSEGVDSASQLIQHI

-548 PGTVDAS
+548 PGTIDAS

-567 ILGRDAAGTAGTGA
+567 ILGRDAAGTAGAGSAAGTGA

-632 NISPRQVLQEL
+632 NISPRQVLHEL

-678 VADAYIKG
+678 VADAYFKG
-686 VGARMSQDWTRVG
+686 VGKRMSQDWTRVG
-699 RGLAQAADKNTVRDM
+699 KGLAQAADKNTVRDM
-714 IDSIKDGTLD
+714 IDGIKDGTLD
-724 PNSAAYIR
+724 PNSVAYIR

-745 QALIAEARAAG
+745 QVLIDTAR
-756 ILGRE
+756 
-761 AAGTAGAAD
+761 
-770 GGVSELANAGNAG
+770 S
-783 REAAAAGGQA
+783 
-793 AGREAAAGGQAAGA
+793 
-807 GRAGEAAG
+807 
-815 SVSEGVNSASQ
+815 
-826 QLIEHIRSGTLDEM
+826 
-840 ERAWID
+840 
-846 AIADAVRVPGTI
+846 
-858 DASTQAVL
+858 
-866 NEARFA
+866 A
-872 GLIP
+872 GLTP